1 MTTNTSSI
9 PFSAD
14 DLTTWLKHLEQLHP
28 NAIELGLK
36 RITEV
41 GKRLNL
47 INFDAKV
54 ITVAGTNG
62 KGTTCAYLR
71 KNID

>member
-1 MTTNTSSI
+1 M
-9 PFSAD
+9 
-14 DLTTWLKHLEQLHP
+14 
-28 NAIELGLK
+28 
-36 RITEV
+36 

-62 KGTTCAYLR
+62 KGTTCAYLE
-71 KNID
+71 KILIDAGFKVGVYSSPHIHRYNERLRINFC